1 MKTLTRVLVILTLF
15 VCTAD
20 LCKAQVTKILGGK
33 VIYEVARAAT
43 KINDYRNNVP
53 TYIKTPQPSVRLVT
67 MELPKPKVFNSP
79 TAELTRNIVSSGVT
93 IPETSYGQRAMQ
105 EYDEY
110 RKTILQK
117 YSEACEKYRS
127 DSIAD
132 FELIKIGQYATMTGL
147 LSIANDCFAKYIKKC
162 SDVPSVL
169 KADLDKY
176 MRLTESLST
185 MTYRK
190 VFLGYMPALMDKM
203 SAFAANCICTDL
215 VNRKCG
221 EGLPAQNGTV
231 AELEIL
237 KELAQTYAKDR
248 IEYCDAILAI
258 YYAKDIDEC
267 YNALAHAV
275 RLSATVDFCC
285 PEAKELS
292 TELMSLAIVT
302 YASVHNR
309 VPGVL
314 ALYEEPLLAQ
324 HARRSIGT
332 AFILY
337 VAALKTGDERADT
350 YYRYGI
356 GIDAERFRSKV
367 AQLCVEN
374 IQE

>member
-20 LCKAQVTKILGGK
+20 LCKAQGK
-33 VIYEVARAAT
+33 VIYELAKAT
-43 KINDYRNNVP
+43 TKVNDHRNNVS

-67 MELPKPKVFNSP
+67 MELPKQKLLNSP

-93 IPETSYGQRAMQ
+93 IPETSYAQRAMQ

-147 LSIANDCFAKYIKKC
+147 SSIANDCFAKYTKKC

-176 MRLTESLST
+176 IKLTESLPT
-185 MTYRK
+185 MTHRK
-190 VFLGYMPALMDKM
+190 VFLGCMPALMDKM
-203 SAFAANCICTDL
+203 FGFAANCIRTDL
-215 VNRKCG
+215 LNRNYG
-221 EGLPAQNGTV
+221 ESLSAQSGTV

-248 IEYCDAILAI
+248 VEFCDAILAI
-258 YYAKDIDEC
+258 YYAKDVDEC
-267 YNALAHAV
+267 Y
-275 RLSATVDFCC
+275 
-285 PEAKELS
+285 K
-292 TELMSLAIVT
+292 
-302 YASVHNR
+302 
-309 VPGVL
+309 
-314 ALYEEPLLAQ
+314 
-324 HARRSIGT
+324 
-332 AFILY
+332 
-337 VAALKTGDERADT
+337 
-350 YYRYGI
+350 
-356 GIDAERFRSKV
+356 
-367 AQLCVEN
+367 AQLHLETLKN
-374 IQE
+374 K

>member
-20 LCKAQVTKILGGK
+20 LCKAQGK
-33 VIYEVARAAT
+33 VIYELAKAT
-43 KINDYRNNVP
+43 TKVNDHRNNVS
-53 TYIKTPQPSVRLVT
+53 TYIKTPQPSARLTTV
-67 MELPKPKVFNSP
+67 ELQNSRLLNSP

-117 YSEACEKYRS
+117 YSKACEKYRS

-147 LSIANDCFAKYIKKC
+147 YSIANDCFAKYIKKC

-203 SAFAANCICTDL
+203 SAFAANCIRTDL
-215 VNRKCG
+215 LNRNYG
-221 EGLPAQNGTV
+221 ESLSAQSGTI

-237 KELAQTYAKDR
+237 KELSQIYAKDR
-248 IEYCDAILAI
+248 VEFCDAILGI

-267 YNALAHAV
+267 YNAQLH
-275 RLSATVDFCC
+275 LET
-285 PEAKELS
+285 
-292 TELMSLAIVT
+292 
-302 YASVHNR
+302 
-309 VPGVL
+309 
-314 ALYEEPLLAQ
+314 
-324 HARRSIGT
+324 
-332 AFILY
+332 
-337 VAALKTGDERADT
+337 LKN
-350 YYRYGI
+350 
-356 GIDAERFRSKV
+356 K
-367 AQLCVEN
+367 
-374 IQE
+374 

>member
-20 LCKAQVTKILGGK
+20 LCKAQGK
-33 VIYEVARAAT
+33 VIYELAKAT
-43 KINDYRNNVP
+43 TKVNDHRNNVS

-67 MELPKPKVFNSP
+67 MELPKQKLLNSP

-93 IPETSYGQRAMQ
+93 IPETSYAQRAMQ

-117 YSEACEKYRS
+117 YSKACEKYRS

-147 LSIANDCFAKYIKKC
+147 YSIANDCFAKYIKKC

-176 MRLTESLST
+176 MRLTESLPT
-185 MTYRK
+185 MKHRK
-190 VFLGYMPALMDKM
+190 VFLGCMPALMDKM
-203 SAFAANCICTDL
+203 FGFAANCIRTDL
-215 VNRKCG
+215 LNRNYG
-221 EGLPAQNGTV
+221 ESLSAQSGTV

-248 IEYCDAILAI
+248 VESCDAILAI

-267 YNALAHAV
+267 YNA
-275 RLSATVDFCC
+275 
-285 PEAKELS
+285 
-292 TELMSLAIVT
+292 
-302 YASVHNR
+302 
-309 VPGVL
+309 
-314 ALYEEPLLAQ
+314 
-324 HARRSIGT
+324 
-332 AFILY
+332 
-337 VAALKTGDERADT
+337 
-350 YYRYGI
+350 
-356 GIDAERFRSKV
+356 
-367 AQLCVEN
+367 QLHLETFKN
-374 IQE
+374 K